1 MLLTACEKDVK
12 IASKM
17 PVTHPIKSTTMKSA
31 TFGFHQ
37 NFGRSHNKAF
47 TFTTLPACIDYTG
60 LLHFDFRFKFVRDVI
75 GLFALYTIHLLIFES
90 FSHNLKDSLHSGASK
105 VAGRKRKFAS
115 LKES

>member
-47 TFTTLPACIDYTG
+47 NFTT
-60 LLHFDFRFKFVRDVI
+60 
-75 GLFALYTIHLLIFES
+75 
-90 FSHNLKDSLHSGASK
+90 
-105 VAGRKRKFAS
+105 
-115 LKES
+115 